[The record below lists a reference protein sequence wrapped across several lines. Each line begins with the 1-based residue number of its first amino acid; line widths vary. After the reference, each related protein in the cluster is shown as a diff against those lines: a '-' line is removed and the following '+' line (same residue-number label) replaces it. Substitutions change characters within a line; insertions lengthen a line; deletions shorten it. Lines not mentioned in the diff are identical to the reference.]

1 MRLLTLRRSVS
12 RATSLLLALPMLVSL
27 AAVSGC
33 KNDNKSSGPQGTPP
47 PPTVSASGSSG
58 TQSVCDPSAVG
69 ITDPK
74 TATILPPTIGGFCA
88 LKSDPVQAF
97 GDGAGK
103 EIRDISEVIDGAGD
117 LYVNNFFAR
126 RFEIAKYVDAK
137 GTQAAVEVWV
147 STYDKPE
154 SAYALFTYR
163 AVSNVDPDPAVA
175 AATGRRPTKAI
186 EGGGAAALGNAQAFL
201 WKGNLLVELTY
212 NADPSRSL
220 QQATAEADALLPQ
233 FVKAIGDKIMGSV
246 DLPLDVRLLPTEAE
260 GRLPLGIEYVPP
272 KYARPE
278 GKNDALHI
286 SVAGGHAT
294 AYLKEGIKRA
304 RVLAFSRDDID
315 AARDAMAV
323 FQKLPGAL
331 ILKEK
336 ELGDDS
342 VHFTFAIG
350 NGGPGAEGKAEGI
363 AVRKG
368 RIVLAIID
376 EELALGDP
384 SKKDAYPRYTK
395 EEKIA
400 KLRALLA
407 TRNGPP
413 PPPTPSPSDS
423 VEPKAPAP
431 STSASH

>member
-1 MRLLTLRRSVS
+1 MAS
-12 RATSLLLALPMLVSL
+12 RTSLLFALPLLVSM
-27 AAVSGC
+27 AAC
-33 KNDNKSSGPQGTPP
+33 KDDGKSSAPKGSPP
-47 PPTVSASGSSG
+47 PPSGATSTSGSSG
-58 TQSVCDPSAVG
+58 AKSACDPAAVG
-69 ITDPK
+69 ISDPK
-74 TATILPPTIGGFCA
+74 TAAILPPTIAGFCV
-88 LKSDPVQAF
+88 LKSNPVQAW
-97 GDGAGK
+97 GDGTGK
-103 EIRDISEVIDGAGD
+103 DVKDISDAIDGAGD
-117 LYVNNFFAR
+117 VYVNNFFAR
-126 RFEIAKYVDAK
+126 RFEIVKYVDPK
-137 GTQAAVEVWV
+137 GTLAEVEAWV

-154 SAYALFTYR
+154 SAYGLFTYR
-163 AVSNVDPDPAVA
+163 AISNVDPDPAA
-175 AATGRRPTKAI
+175 AALAKRRPTKTI

-201 WKGNLLVELTY
+201 WKGNVLVELTY
-212 NADPSRSL
+212 NADPSKSL
-220 QQATAEADALLPQ
+220 EQATAEADALLPQ
-233 FVKAIGDKIMGSV
+233 FVKTIGDKIMGSV

-260 GRLPLGIEYVPP
+260 GRLPLGIDYVPP

-278 GKNDALHI
+278 GKGDALKL
-286 SVAGGHAT
+286 SVAGGYAT
-294 AYLKEGIKRA
+294 AYLKEGTKRA
-304 RVLAFSRDDID
+304 RVLAFARDDID

-336 ELGDDS
+336 DLGDDS

-368 RIVLAIID
+368 RIVLAIVD

-384 SKKDAYPRYTK
+384 AKKDAYPRYTK

-413 PPPTPSPSDS
+413 PPPPAASESPSPS
-423 VEPKAPAP
+423 P
-431 STSASH
+431 SPSP